1 MQENRE
7 KVLKKNIVGYIKF
20 PPSWGKIT
28 TRYKKLVYF
37 SLLHKRSKAASF
49 SASVRPLWGR
59 LESVSAIRRFHDL
72 RSFHQRLLEVRPPSG
87 TGGCHM

>member
-1 MQENRE
+1 
-7 KVLKKNIVGYIKF
+7 LKQARKKGESFEKNIVGYIKF

-59 LESVSAIRRFHDL
+59 LERVLQLSAGSIPFGH
-72 RSFHQRLLEVRPPSG
+72 STSG
-87 TGGCHM
+87 Y